1 MTELPNG
8 TSRASNAPSTKPPA
22 TKPPATNP
30 PATNPPATNPPA
42 EPAETQENGLRF
54 PLFVA
59 LSYAIVSSAW
69 IAASDRA
76 VDLVFATNVSTIQT
90 YKGWAFIALTAV
102 LLFIVLWREGRRRF
116 SVETALRDR
125 ETVLQRERSLFE
137 AVLRQAPIGIS
148 ICGAPD
154 GKPIILNDQAVA
166 ITQVSLTDEEAS
178 RYEGYG
184 ARHADGSP
192 YTMEEYPTVRA
203 LREGRAI
210 DWEPMIYHR
219 PDGRTL
225 ELDISSAPVRDGDGH
240 IVASVTIFVDNT
252 DTKAAKRALA
262 EREDMLRTTTEAL
275 PGALFVADPDGRNIY
290 SNQSFQ
296 TYTGLSAN
304 QLSGDGWMQAVHP
317 EDRQAALA
325 GWESAVGRG
334 VRYQS
339 ECRLRRLDGTYRW
352 HLILAVRETRTGRW
366 IGTGTDVHAIKEAEL
381 ALAQSE
387 ERLRRAIED
396 APFPVMVHAED
407 GEVVLISQAWLD
419 ATGYTAAELST
430 ISDWLERA
438 YGERR
443 GAVRTNIQRLH
454 QLDRPIK
461 EGEYDI
467 RTADGRGLTWA
478 FRSSPI
484 GCDSKGRRLV
494 VSMAADM
501 TDRKE
506 AESRL
511 RLLMREVDHRAKNA
525 LAVVQS
531 IVLLSRTEDPKEF
544 ANAVEGRVTAM
555 ARAHSLLAANRWS
568 GADLA
573 TLAQEELSAFT
584 QDRSFTVV
592 GPPVTIAAEAVQS
605 FSMVLH
611 ELVTNAAKYG
621 ALSVANGSV
630 AVSWRV
636 DKTAGLLRVE
646 WTESGGPT
654 VTPPTR
660 QGFGSILLERTIL
673 GQMHGELVLEW
684 LPEGLRCRIALPR
697 DCFVVSGV
705 FPTPKPAFEP
715 ANDQKA
721 AAPGARVLVVEDEA
735 LTAMGLQQVL
745 EDAGYRVIGPV
756 AHVQDAIDLARGS
769 PPDLAVLDVNLFG
782 QPSFPVAELLDDMGV
797 PFLFCTG
804 YGSLNTPND
813 RLRQAP
819 VLAKPVR
826 PDRLL
831 RTIGALLLS
840 RNRPATGV
848 VPS

>member
-1 MTELPNG
+1 MTEPPGGN
-8 TSRASNAPSTKPPA
+8 SSAPDASSAD
-22 TKPPATNP
+22 
-30 PATNPPATNPPA
+30 PPA
-42 EPAETQENGLRF
+42 EPAGTARSSARF
-54 PLFVA
+54 PLLVA
-59 LSYAIVSSAW
+59 LCYALVSSAW

-76 VDLVFATNVSTIQT
+76 VDLLFAANVTTIQT
-90 YKGWAFIALTAV
+90 YKGWAFIVLTAV
-102 LLFIVLWREGRRRF
+102 LLFIVLWREGRRRLL
-116 SVETALRDR
+116 VENALRDR
-125 ETVLQRERSLFE
+125 EAILQRERSLFE

-148 ICGAPD
+148 IASAPD
-154 GKPIILNDQAVA
+154 GKAVILNDRAIE
-166 ITQVSLTDEEAS
+166 ITQLTPTGEDAA
-178 RYEGYG
+178 RYGGYG
-184 ARHADGSP
+184 ARHPDGCP
-192 YTMEEYPTVRA
+192 YGLEDYPTIRA
-203 LREGRAI
+203 LRDGVAI

-225 ELDISSAPVRDGDGH
+225 ELDVSSAPVRDGDGR
-240 IVASVTIFVDNT
+240 IVASVTILVDNT
-252 DTKAAKRALA
+252 DTNAAKRALA

-275 PGALFVADPDGRNIY
+275 PGELFVADQDGRNIY

-296 TYTGLSAN
+296 TYTGLSADE
-304 QLSGDGWMQAVHP
+304 LAGEGWTQAVHP
-317 EDRQAALA
+317 DDLPGALA
-325 GWESAVGRG
+325 GWESAVDRG
-334 VRYQS
+334 VRYES
-339 ECRLRRLDGTYRW
+339 EHRLRRHDGAYRW
-352 HLILAVRETRTGRW
+352 HLILAVREGRTGRW
-366 IGTGTDVHAIKEAEL
+366 VGTGTDIHAIKEAEL

-419 ATGYTAAELST
+419 ATGYTATELST
-430 ISDWLERA
+430 ISGWLERA

-443 GAVRTNIQRLH
+443 GAVRTDIQRLH
-454 QLDRPIK
+454 QLDRPID
-461 EGEYDI
+461 EGEYNI
-467 RTADGRGLTWA
+467 RTADGRRLTWA

-484 GCDSKGRRLV
+484 GRDSRGRQLV

-531 IVLLSRTEDPKEF
+531 IVLLSRTEDPEEF

-555 ARAHSLLAANRWS
+555 ARAHSLLAASRWS

-584 QDRSFTVV
+584 QDRRFTIT
-592 GPPVTIAAEAVQS
+592 GPPVAIAPEAVQS

-621 ALSVANGSV
+621 ALSVADGRV

-636 DKTAGLLRVE
+636 DNASGLLRVE
-646 WTESGGPT
+646 WMESGGPT

-660 QGFGSILLERTIL
+660 QGFGSILLEQTIL
-673 GQMHGELVLEW
+673 GQMHGELALEW
-684 LPEGLRCRIALPR
+684 PPEGLCCRIALPR

-705 FPTPKPAFEP
+705 HPTQKPTPKA

-756 AHVQDAIDLARGS
+756 ARVQDAIDMARGS
-769 PPDLAVLDVNLFG
+769 PPDVAILDVNLFG

-804 YGSLNTPND
+804 YGSLNTTND

-819 VLAKPVR
+819 VLAKPVP

-831 RTIGALLLS
+831 RTIGTLLVTGA
-840 RNRPATGV
+840 RPATGV

>member
-1 MTELPNG
+1 MTEPHHG
-8 TSRASNAPSTKPPA
+8 ISSAPGASSANSPGK
-22 TKPPATNP
+22 
-30 PATNPPATNPPA
+30 PA
-42 EPAETQENGLRF
+42 EAEGSSLRF
-54 PLFVA
+54 PLIVA
-59 LSYAIVSSAW
+59 LCYAIVSSAW

-76 VDLVFATNVSTIQT
+76 VDLLFATNVTTIQT
-90 YKGWAFIALTAV
+90 YKGWAFIVLTAV
-102 LLFIVLWREGRRRF
+102 LLFIVLWREGRRRH
-116 SVETALRDR
+116 SVETTLRDR
-125 ETVLQRERSLFE
+125 EAILQRERSLFE

-148 ICGAPD
+148 ISSAPS
-154 GKPIILNDQAVA
+154 GKGIILNDRAIA
-166 ITQVSLTDEEAS
+166 ITQRTPTMGEDAA

-192 YTMEEYPTVRA
+192 YAMEEYPTIRA
-203 LREGRAI
+203 LREGVAI

-219 PDGRTL
+219 PDGRAMEL
-225 ELDISSAPVRDGDGH
+225 EVSSAPVRDGDGH

-252 DTKAAKRALA
+252 DANAAKRALA
-262 EREDMLRTTTEAL
+262 ERDDMLRTMTEAL
-275 PGALFVADPDGRNIY
+275 PGELFVADPNGRNIY

-296 TYTGLSAN
+296 TYTGLSAD
-304 QLSGDGWMQAVHP
+304 QLSGEGWMQAVHP
-317 EDRQAALA
+317 NDLPGALA
-325 GWESAVGRG
+325 GWEAAVERG
-334 VRYQS
+334 VRYES
-339 ECRLRRLDGTYRW
+339 EYRLRRSDGTYRW

-366 IGTGTDVHAIKEAEL
+366 IGTGTDIHAIKEAEL

-430 ISDWLERA
+430 VGDWLERA

-443 GAVRTNIQRLH
+443 GTVRMDIQRLH
-454 QLDRPIK
+454 QLDRPID
-461 EGEYDI
+461 EGEYNI
-467 RTADGRGLTWA
+467 RTAEGGQLTWA

-484 GCDSKGRRLV
+484 GRDSKGRQLV
-494 VSMAADM
+494 VSMAADV

-531 IVLLSRTEDPKEF
+531 IVMLSRTEDPKEF

-555 ARAHSLLAANRWS
+555 ARAHSLLAASRWS

-584 QDRSFTVV
+584 QDRRFTVT
-592 GPPVTIAAEAVQS
+592 GPPVAIAAEVVQS

-611 ELVTNAAKYG
+611 ELVTNAIKYG
-621 ALSVANGSV
+621 SLSVAGGRV

-636 DKTAGLLRVE
+636 DKTAGLLSVE
-646 WTESGGPT
+646 WTESGGPP
-654 VTPPTR
+654 VAPPTR
-660 QGFGSILLERTIL
+660 HGFGSILLEQTVL

-684 LPEGLRCRIALPR
+684 PPEGLRCRIALPR
-697 DCFVVSGV
+697 DCFAVSGV
-705 FPTPKPAFEP
+705 HPAQKPAP
-715 ANDQKA
+715 TAANDRKA
-721 AAPGARVLVVEDEA
+721 AVPGARVLVVEDEA

-745 EDAGYRVIGPV
+745 EDAGYRVVGPV
-756 AHVQDAIDLARGS
+756 ARVQDAIDLARGS

-804 YGSLNTPND
+804 YGNLNTTNE

-819 VLAKPVR
+819 VLAKPVP

-831 RTIGALLLS
+831 RTIGTLLMS
-840 RNRPATGV
+840 GARPATGV